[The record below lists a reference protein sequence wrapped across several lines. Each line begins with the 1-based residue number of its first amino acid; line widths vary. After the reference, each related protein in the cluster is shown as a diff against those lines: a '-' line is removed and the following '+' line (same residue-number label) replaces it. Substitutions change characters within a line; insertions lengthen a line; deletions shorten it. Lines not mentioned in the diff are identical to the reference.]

1 MQVKRA
7 EIFSGLWFKN
17 DYDYNADR
25 MFHEQRTTKIV
36 QIFLVSNNE
45 TNEYK
50 KHPARI
56 NTNT

>member
-1 MQVKRA
+1 MFSLGRIGETQAIMQVKRA

-36 QIFLVSNNE
+36 QIFLVSNN
-45 TNEYK
+45 
-50 KHPARI
+50 
-56 NTNT
+56 